1 MYCKILANSDSINY
15 EKSIL
20 KHEFR
25 SCTLAKRA
33 VNFYEHDIAP
43 SFLLSVMSLSKPYE
57 RASSNTYIYKIYSTC
72 KSCQISITCKLLY
85 FLFSERYLASSQNLK
100 IIKGK

>member
-25 SCTLAKRA
+25 SCTSAKRA

-43 SFLLSVMSLSKPYE
+43 GFLLSVMSLSKPYE
-57 RASSNTYIYKIYSTC
+57 RASLQICTLTKSILPANLAKYLSLVNYSTFC
-72 KSCQISITCKLLY
+72 
-85 FLFSERYLASSQNLK
+85 SQKGIWLHLK
-100 IIKGK
+100 I